1 MIDIDGNPVVQYVY
15 TLGAAGERLSVA
27 ELDCTVAYTYDELYR
42 LTSETITEGEKVTE
56 YTYAYDSVG
65 NRILKT
71 KNGTETEYTY
81 NELNQLV
88 ADSDNTYEYDLNGN
102 LVRVIGEAQAALY
115 TYDSENHLIR
125 ATVQSGN
132 NVSVEEYE
140 YDYAGNRTAKKSEG
154 EYTKYLLD
162 INGSLTYVLAEMD
175 YNGTEKCF
183 YTLGADLISQERN
196 GRTYTYLYDGHGS
209 VVGLMSEDG
218 SVTDTYTYDAFGNL
232 LKSTGRTA
240 NNYRYCGEQFDS
252 ATGLYYLRARY
263 MDTSTGRFITQDSYA
278 GSVYDPVSLH
288 KYLYANSN
296 PVMYSDPS
304 GYFALADVSI
314 AGWMNNQL
322 DSINANACMWVL
334 KSLNNAFSVIDTLY
348 QMQNAEDW
356 NGFFSALGKGL
367 ISGLINVKVLNKI
380 CDIKLMEGALRYI
393 LKAAAALG
401 LIFQAESIAEALD
414 DGDLALAVLR
424 SAHLMVM
431 VGLTFQSC
439 FTGDTL
445 VAFENEQ
452 KRIDEINVGDKVW
465 AYNPETGETELKEV
479 LNVWVKET
487 DKLLHLETSDG
498 EIIDTTTNH
507 PFYVEDKGW
516 VAAGDLE
523 IGDML
528 YTVDGDTVEVTDIEV
543 EKLDEPIFV
552 YNLDVADFDTY
563 FVGEFGILVHNYNSE
578 PSPALD
584 DSPYNPDE
592 VAKRVKPPYE
602 SNPAHNTF
610 SSNYNPAKTPEPI
623 DAQSVYENALRG
635 NDHTWFGV
643 GEKGVYQFFSNG
655 ANYGDGTVHFAGILN
670 SSEIQDIPVWIRREL
685 GLN

>member
-232 LKSTGRTA
+232 LKSTGRTQ

-252 ATGLYYLRARY
+252 TTGMYYLRARY
-263 MDTSTGRFITQDSYA
+263 MDTSTGRFISQDSYA
-278 GSVYDPVSLH
+278 GNVYDPVSLH

-296 PVMYSDPS
+296 PVMYTDPS
-304 GYFALADVSI
+304 GYMSLTGAVIASAVIGSLTSVFVTIGLNILKNLDTTGELKCDVSLSELIESMILGGVFGALGCIAMSCKIALLAFALGGLSAINGVISFVLGVINSNDGNYRTAIAYGFLSI
-314 AGWMNNQL
+314 LNF
-322 DSINANACMWVL
+322 ANAGFLCG
-334 KSLNNAFSVIDTLY
+334 KA
-348 QMQNAEDW
+348 
-356 NGFFSALGKGL
+356 NGFGT
-367 ISGLINVKVLNKI
+367 SGTVKSDFRV
-380 CDIKLMEGALRYI
+380 KLE
-393 LKAAAALG
+393 
-401 LIFQAESIAEALD
+401 QA
-414 DGDLALAVLR
+414 
-424 SAHLMVM
+424 
-431 VGLTFQSC
+431 
-439 FTGDTL
+439 
-445 VAFENEQ
+445 
-452 KRIDEINVGDKVW
+452 
-465 AYNPETGETELKEV
+465 LKE
-479 LNVWVKET
+479 L
-487 DKLLHLETSDG
+487 DKSGIRPGQTQISESRIQQILE
-498 EIIDTTTNH
+498 
-507 PFYVEDKGW
+507 
-516 VAAGDLE
+516 
-523 IGDML
+523 
-528 YTVDGDTVEVTDIEV
+528 
-543 EKLDEPIFV
+543 
-552 YNLDVADFDTY
+552 
-563 FVGEFGILVHNYNSE
+563 NYNSSKAQSSIYTDSNNTKYIVEGHHTTVASKINGTGTSANMGQPTTQE
-578 PSPALD
+578 PSTTNV
-584 DSPYNPDE
+584 YWWKE
-592 VAKRVKPPYE
+592 WYE
-602 SNPAHNTF
+602 F
-610 SSNYNPAKTPEPI
+610 WKTVI
-623 DAQSVYENALRG
+623 
-635 NDHTWFGV
+635 
-643 GEKGVYQFFSNG
+643 
-655 ANYGDGTVHFAGILN
+655 
-670 SSEIQDIPVWIRREL
+670 EIIE
-685 GLN
+685 